1 MLQGLHANTHTH
13 SCTPQGATKLREKIE
28 PNEKPTEIPES
39 VQKGVHYTRKATGY
53 VVGVSDFLMTSLAKL
68 TVKVGKGVKDVV
80 AESEVNIGDYTYTCT
95 IQYT

>member
-1 MLQGLHANTHTH
+1 MNAPPIPPPPPLQGAN
-13 SCTPQGATKLREKIE
+13 KLREKIE

-53 VVGVSDFLMTSLAKL
+53 VVGVSEFLMTSLAKL

-80 AESEVNIGDYTYTCT
+80 AESEVNVCHPI
-95 IQYT
+95 